1 MFPCSL
7 SSTVTYFHCS
17 SYSGVCSLLSLGILG
32 KFLSDIQMI
41 IGGITVCA
49 LGIFSF
55 AFLKSVEMGADNSV
69 VHYAIGIF
77 LIYGVGYPVGH
88 TAVIGLFSKGKSLIV
103 KVLFS
108 LDMFTTHAT
117 YTYLIVQLLGED
129 RRGLYRAGL
138 LPLVRWLESSSQSW
152 QGIFLSMMTSQLCSS
167 FSVLF

>member
-1 MFPCSL
+1 MGL
-7 SSTVTYFHCS
+7 
-17 SYSGVCSLLSLGILG
+17 LG

-88 TAVIGLFSKGKSLIV
+88 TAVIGLFSKGKSPDIESTV
-103 KVLFS
+103 FS
-108 LDMFTTHAT
+108 N
-117 YTYLIVQLLGED
+117 
-129 RRGLYRAGL
+129 LY
-138 LPLVRWLESSSQSW
+138 VC
-152 QGIFLSMMTSQLCSS
+152 SQLMLHLLDCTVVGRRPQGTLQGWFASAGSLARIIFPVMAGYISQYDDITTVFILLCVVLIISNIFVAMSS
-167 FSVLF
+167 KTLAALSI